1 MSKGSVVADGRN
13 GTPHRL
19 FPRDQPT
26 SCIFDQKGGWIA
38 PGGAIIYPGNH
49 DRDIAIY
56 LTFGCFAMGGRLVS
70 GAGNVFAE
78 GLTLLWRK

>member
-1 MSKGSVVADGRN
+1 MR
-13 GTPHRL
+13 R
-19 FPRDQPT
+19 R
-26 SCIFDQKGGWIA
+26 
-38 PGGAIIYPGNH
+38 GAIIYPGNH

-70 GAGNVFAE
+70 GAGNVFTE